1 MKRKSVLITGG
12 GGGLGEAVAF
22 VFAEA
27 GARILL
33 VGRGEEKLKAVREK
47 ISPLTEAEILSGDVS
62 DSAFCDSAVAES
74 VKRFGGLDVLI
85 NNAGIIVRADAR
97 QTSDDGWLRTIAINL
112 NGTFFMSRAA
122 VGEMQKSGGGAIV
135 NVASTLG
142 LVGCAGLAAYCA
154 SKGGV
159 VQLTRAMAL
168 ENASSGITVNAV
180 CPGAIDTPMLVSGHS
195 ESESAEEILQRNRA
209 LIPKDEIASAA
220 EVARAIIFLAR
231 ESHITGA
238 MLSVDGGYTAG

>member
-1 MKRKSVLITGG
+1 
-12 GGGLGEAVAF
+12 
-22 VFAEA
+22 
-27 GARILL
+27 
-33 VGRGEEKLKAVREK
+33 
-47 ISPLTEAEILSGDVS
+47 
-62 DSAFCDSAVAES
+62 
-74 VKRFGGLDVLI
+74 
-85 NNAGIIVRADAR
+85 
-97 QTSDDGWLRTIAINL
+97 
-112 NGTFFMSRAA
+112 
-122 VGEMQKSGGGAIV
+122 MQKSGGGAIV

-195 ESESAEEILQRNRA
+195 ESESAEEVLQRNRA